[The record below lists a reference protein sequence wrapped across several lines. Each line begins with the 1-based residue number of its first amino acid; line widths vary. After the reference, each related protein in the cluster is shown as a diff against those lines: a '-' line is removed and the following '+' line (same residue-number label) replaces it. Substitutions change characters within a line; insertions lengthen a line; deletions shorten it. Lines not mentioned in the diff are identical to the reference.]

1 MKDLILGGGINYL
14 ANRLLGTGS
23 FKKQS
28 PIDTLISGGGYSGEG
43 TGTKRKG
50 KSTLGGIAKSGIM
63 SLIANAILGPI
74 FGPLALTLGKNFVS
88 KKKQGL
94 GFFEQGNQ
102 STAPT
107 APRGTFTAEGMQFEN
122 IQDALGSTDINKD
135 INYNTGVIT
144 DKTTGKEIGN
154 VYDEVALTNVPDPP
168 AYDFDDSSGDSGSS
182 GGSSSASTAGDAP
195 GYSGPSTFRY
205 GGLAS
210 LYR

>member
-14 ANRLLGTGS
+14 ANRLLGTDRKNVAG
-23 FKKQS
+23 
-28 PIDTLISGGGYSGEG
+28 IDKFISGGGITGEG
-43 TGTKRKG
+43 TGTKSKG
-50 KSTLGGIAKSGIM
+50 KSTLGGIAKTGIM

-74 FGPLALTLGKNFVS
+74 FGPLAVTLGKNIVN
-88 KKKQGL
+88 KRKGL
-94 GFFEQGNQ
+94 GFLGQGDQ

-107 APRGTFTAEGMQFEN
+107 DPRGTFTAEGMQFEN

-154 VYDEVALTNVPDPP
+154 VYDEVALITDPDPP

>member
-14 ANRLLGTGS
+14 ANRLLGTDRKNVAG
-23 FKKQS
+23 
-28 PIDTLISGGGYSGEG
+28 IDKFISGGGITGEG
-43 TGTKRKG
+43 TGTKSKG
-50 KSTLGGIAKSGIM
+50 KSTLGGIAKTGIM

-74 FGPLALTLGKNFVS
+74 FGPLALTLGKNIVD
-88 KKKQGL
+88 KRKGL
-94 GFFEQGNQ
+94 GFLGQGDQ

-107 APRGTFTAEGMQFEN
+107 DPRGTFTAEGMQFEN

-154 VYDEVALTNVPDPP
+154 VYDEVALITDPDPP